1 MLAVPLAA
9 PASALTPSVSC
20 AKLTAST
27 TLAGKNATTKSALAG
42 CTPAALAAGG
52 TSTVTT
58 PSSNLFGKITSTMK
72 WNNGKGTTTMVE
84 QYKTTTGKSKCPAG
98 QSHILLTGT
107 TNSSTG
113 AAAKIIK
120 SGEPIKASI
129 CTNTKKQPYV
139 STLEPGTKFAL

>member
-1 MLAVPLAA
+1 
-9 PASALTPSVSC
+9 
-20 AKLTAST
+20 
-27 TLAGKNATTKSALAG
+27 
-42 CTPAALAAGG
+42 
-52 TSTVTT
+52 VTT
-58 PSSNLFGKITSTMK
+58 PASNLFGKITSTMK

-107 TNSSTG
+107 TKTSTG

-120 SGEPIKASI
+120 SGEPISASI

-139 STLEPGTKFAL
+139 STLEPGSKFKL